1 MNLHIARL
9 VVTLQDVS
17 PDLGRRVAA
26 LLGQALE
33 DRLSRLEPDRGGIA
47 GGGPSDLPR
56 DIAHVDLGFIEADT
70 RADAQVL
77 SQLIAAQLAGWIDK
91 EGQ

>member
-33 DRLSRLEPDRGGIA
+33 DRLSGLEPDRG
-47 GGGPSDLPR
+47 